1 MSRNNIADALGDALR
16 KKSTQSGAL
25 SLAAI
30 GLPVFPCAPG
40 SKHPRV
46 PGGFQ
51 AATTNLKQVEAWWRR
66 WPDANVAVPTGSV
79 SGIEVVDVDRH
90 GEAGTG
96 LASFKRAR
104 DAGLL
109 HGWSALVATPSGG
122 LHVYYPA
129 DPAREQRNW
138 QVASAQIDFRGE
150 GGYVLVPPS
159 RVSYPDG
166 SSGVYVLSSQ
176 SVDPTSP
183 VDAVALRRFLAPPQ
197 LHRQFPP
204 SQFRGERRGV
214 SLERRA
220 AWVAGLA
227 EGERN
232 AGLFYM
238 ACRMVEDEYVL
249 PETLSVLGSAAEQT
263 GLGMQEITRTVESA
277 YQQTGPKQADSAAS
291 SARRSSSY
299 KAASRSAAPSGGLG
313 R

>member
-1 MSRNNIADALGDALR
+1 MNTGRLFAELNGLTMHDATLR
-16 KKSTQSGAL
+16 LTEAGV
-25 SLAAI
+25 
-30 GLPVFPCAPG
+30 PVFPCVPG
-40 SKHPRV
+40 SKRPLV

-66 WPDANVAVPTGSV
+66 WPDANVAVPTGRA
-79 SGIEVVDVDRH
+79 SGVEVVDVDRH
-90 GEAGTG
+90 GESDLG

-109 HGWSALVATPSGG
+109 HGWTALVTTPSGG

-129 DPAREQRNW
+129 SPAREQRNW
-138 QVASAQIDFRGE
+138 QAASAQIDFRGE

-166 SSGVYVLSSQ
+166 SSGVYALSAQ
-176 SVDPTSP
+176 SVAATSP
-183 VDAVALRRFLAPPQ
+183 VDAVTLRRFLAPLRPR
-197 LHRQFPP
+197 RQFPP
-204 SQFRGERRGV
+204 SQFSGQRRGV

-238 ACRMVEDEYVL
+238 ACRMVEDGYAL
-249 PETLSVLGSAAEQT
+249 PETLSVLGPAAEQA
-263 GLGMQEITRTVESA
+263 GLGVQEITRTVESA
-277 YQQTGPKQADSAAS
+277 YQKTGPRKADAAASAARRSWSYEPASRSAAS
-291 SARRSSSY
+291 SA
-299 KAASRSAAPSGGLG
+299 GLG